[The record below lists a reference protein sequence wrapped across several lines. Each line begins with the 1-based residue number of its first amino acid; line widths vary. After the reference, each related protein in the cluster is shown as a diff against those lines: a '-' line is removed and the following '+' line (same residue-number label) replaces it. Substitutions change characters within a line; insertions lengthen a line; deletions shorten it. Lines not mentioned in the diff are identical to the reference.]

1 MFRALADLGD
11 RTPLERISVTDG
23 KATAVWLTRSAG
35 RSLAEVDV
43 RRTSVYRLS
52 GTTLVEVGHTDQ
64 PYAP

>member
-1 MFRALADLGD
+1 M
-11 RTPLERISVTDG
+11 TDG